1 MCRPK
6 DVGGGSVV
14 PWMKR
19 RIRPNGL
26 VGESA
31 GTVHAY
37 AGVLGVTRTD
47 EDDAQGDDGGSEED
61 S

>member
-1 MCRPK
+1 M
-6 DVGGGSVV
+6 V

-19 RIRPNGL
+19 WIRPNGL